1 MVDIDRLR
9 VLYDGLDDRELQRIA
24 QTELVPEART
34 VLEAEMNARGL
45 PSTGAEATEPV
56 TAPRKRSTV
65 NPYASPESAVADPWA
80 VLAVPGLIR
89 LFQCMVVAS
98 ALLGILL
105 FVSPYLPMPIS
116 GDVVTLRT
124 EATWADAI
132 SPMVS
137 YVIFMALQPVW
148 IILAFGLCFFKWW
161 ARPLLVAAYLLG
173 AVGNLLGG
181 LSLWMPWE
189 TILFTASTLLDGA
202 VLALAFLPPLSTY
215 FEQDR
220 P

>member
-1 MVDIDRLR
+1 
-9 VLYDGLDDRELQRIA
+9 
-24 QTELVPEART
+24 
-34 VLEAEMNARGL
+34 
-45 PSTGAEATEPV
+45 
-56 TAPRKRSTV
+56 
-65 NPYASPESAVADPWA
+65 
-80 VLAVPGLIR
+80 
-89 LFQCMVVAS
+89 
-98 ALLGILL
+98 
-105 FVSPYLPMPIS
+105 VSPYLPMPIS
-116 GDVVTLRT
+116 GDVMTLRT

-132 SPMVS
+132 SPMGS

-148 IILAFGLCFFKWW
+148 IIVAIGLCFFKWW

-220 P
+220 A

>member
-1 MVDIDRLR
+1 MVDTDRLR

-24 QTELVPEART
+24 GTELVPEARA
-34 VLEAEMNARGL
+34 VLEAEMTARGL
-45 PSTGAEATEPV
+45 PLAGGEATEPV
-56 TAPRKRSTV
+56 TAPRKRSTL
-65 NPYASPESAVADPWA
+65 NPYAAPASALADPWA

-137 YVIFMALQPVW
+137 YVILMALQPVW
-148 IILAFGLCFFKWW
+148 IILAIGLCFFKWW

-220 P
+220 A

>member
-1 MVDIDRLR
+1 MFDTDRLR

-34 VLEAEMNARGL
+34 VLEVEMKARGL
-45 PSTGAEATEPV
+45 PLTGAEATEPV
-56 TAPRKRSTV
+56 TVPRKRSTL
-65 NPYASPESAVADPWA
+65 NPYAPPASAVADPWA
-80 VLAVPGLIR
+80 VLTVPGLIR

-98 ALLGILL
+98 ALLGILF
-105 FVSPYLPMPIS
+105 FVLPYLPMPIS
-116 GDVVTLRT
+116 ADVATLRT

-137 YVIFMALQPVW
+137 YFIFMALQPVW

-161 ARPLLVAAYLLG
+161 ARPLLVTAYVLG

-189 TILFTASTLLDGA
+189 SILFTASTLLDGA
-202 VLALAFLPPLSTY
+202 VLALAFLPPLSAY

-220 P
+220 A

>member
-1 MVDIDRLR
+1 MIDTDRLR

-24 QTELVPEART
+24 GTELVPEART
-34 VLEAEMNARGL
+34 VLEAEMTARGL
-45 PSTGAEATEPV
+45 PLTGADATEPV
-56 TAPRKRSTV
+56 TAPRKRSTL
-65 NPYASPESAVADPWA
+65 NPYAAPESALADPWA

-116 GDVVTLRT
+116 GEVVTLRM
-124 EATWADAI
+124 EAAWADAI

-137 YVIFMALQPVW
+137 YVIYMALQPVW
-148 IILAFGLCFFKWW
+148 IILAIGLCFFKWW

-173 AVGNLLGG
+173 ALANVLGG

-220 P
+220 A